1 MTHIFKAV
9 SNDGIGKRLKIQKI
23 YEQMDAIIMQKKEK
37 HQYNLLIVIHDRS
50 NIFKSLMQR

>member
-1 MTHIFKAV
+1 
-9 SNDGIGKRLKIQKI
+9 
-23 YEQMDAIIMQKKEK
+23 MDAIIMQKKEK